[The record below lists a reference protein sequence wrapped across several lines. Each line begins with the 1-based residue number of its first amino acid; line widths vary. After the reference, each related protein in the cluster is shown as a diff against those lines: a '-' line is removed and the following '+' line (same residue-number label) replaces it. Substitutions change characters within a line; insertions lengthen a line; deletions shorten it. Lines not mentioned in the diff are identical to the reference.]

1 MMVWRLED
9 DNVSTGER
17 LADRKMPTLAH
28 GIEESLRTSRGK
40 KVTITVITRNGQT
53 LIGNRLRM
61 ERWRDEEPV
70 IITLHTGESC
80 CTDCWPGGGHRMP
93 VDVLREVVFQ
103 WKEEG

>member
-1 MMVWRLED
+1 MSAWWLED

-17 LADRKMPTLAH
+17 LADKKMPTLAH

-40 KVTITVITRNGQT
+40 KVTIAVLTRNGRKYIGKSLSMEKVDADFLMIT
-53 LIGNRLRM
+53 LI
-61 ERWRDEEPV
+61 
-70 IITLHTGESC
+70 TGEGC
-80 CTDCWPGGGHRMP
+80 CADCWPGGGHRMP